1 MGASNG
7 PVVAQA
13 WRYPVKSL
21 GGERVAVCRADEHGL
36 AGDRVWAV
44 QGRDGKLGSGKN
56 SRRFT
61 RIVGLLGLSA
71 RYLAEPGAD
80 GIEPPAVTGPDGT
93 EYPVA
98 TGAADEFLRQ
108 STGLPGVRIRR
119 DTGMTH
125 FDEVPFSLIGT
136 GTIGWL
142 AARLPGVPV
151 DARRLRPNLVVATSE
166 PFTEESWLDRTV
178 EIGTGPD
185 AVQVVLDR
193 IFERCVMVGMR
204 QQGLPESGMVLKQI
218 AQRDDH
224 PLCLA
229 VGGHVIR
236 AGTIRVGDPV
246 QVTANQ

>member
-1 MGASNG
+1 
-7 PVVAQA
+7 
-13 WRYPVKSL
+13 
-21 GGERVAVCRADEHGL
+21 
-36 AGDRVWAV
+36 
-44 QGRDGKLGSGKN
+44 
-56 SRRFT
+56 
-61 RIVGLLGLSA
+61 
-71 RYLAEPGAD
+71 
-80 GIEPPAVTGPDGT
+80 
-93 EYPVA
+93 
-98 TGAADEFLRQ
+98 
-108 STGLPGVRIRR
+108 
-119 DTGMTH
+119 MTH

-136 GTIGWL
+136 GTIDWL

-151 DARRLRPNLVVATSE
+151 DVRRLRPNLVVATSE

-193 IFERCVMVGMR
+193 ISERCVMVGMR

-236 AGTIRVGDPV
+236 AGTIRVGDPYTS
-246 QVTANQ
+246 QRIGNGTVTPRHGIRGI